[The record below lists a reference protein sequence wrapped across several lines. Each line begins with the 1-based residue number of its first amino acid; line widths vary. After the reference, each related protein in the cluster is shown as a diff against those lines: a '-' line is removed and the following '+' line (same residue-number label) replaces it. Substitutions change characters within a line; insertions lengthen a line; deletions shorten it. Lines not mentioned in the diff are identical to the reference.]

1 MEKNYINE
9 MFLLPSPL
17 ARELFHNYASLM
29 PVIDYHNHLEAK
41 DIWEDYSASNI
52 SECWLHHDHYLWR
65 AMRHNGIK
73 ERFITGNATDK
84 EKFEMWCQTMPYI
97 LGNPLY
103 QWSHLELSRFFDCH
117 LLINSKNCDAIW
129 SKCTKVL
136 SSGMLSYRSVLKQC
150 NVEVLC
156 TTDSPMSDLKY
167 HNLLQHSDFEVSVLP
182 TFRADELLAFDD
194 VKSFTKTLELLT
206 QQTGIDIT
214 SIDGYLAAISQRM
227 DAFHDTGCR
236 LSDLGLPLVEF
247 ESCTKTQAK
256 DTFIQV
262 LRRQNLENKQ
272 LVQLKTY
279 VFNEL
284 GKQYHSRGWA
294 MQLHIGVLA
303 NVNQRRKQE
312 LGAGTGFSVIHDN
325 VIAESLTKLL
335 CALDYSNQLPKT
347 VLYSVN
353 PNHNPILSCITGAFQ
368 DSDNAAGKIQFG
380 AAWWFNDHKEGME
393 AQLTTLKN
401 LGALGRFIGMLTD
414 SRNVFSMSRHEYF
427 RRVLCNQ
434 LAHWVEE
441 GQIPFDEQLLKQT
454 IENIS
459 YNNAKEYFN
468 FPTKTV

>member
-1 MEKNYINE
+1 MKINYIHEN
-9 MFLLPSPL
+9 FLLTTSL
-17 ARELFHNYASLM
+17 AQNLFHNYASLM

-41 DIWEDYSASNI
+41 DIWEDYSANNI

-73 ERFITGNATDK
+73 EYFITGDATDK
-84 EKFEMWCQTMPYI
+84 EKFEAWCQTTPYI
-97 LGNPLY
+97 LGSPLY
-103 QWSHLELSRFFDCH
+103 QWSQLELSRFFDCH
-117 LLINSKNCDAIW
+117 LLIDSKNCDAIW
-129 SKCTKVL
+129 SQCNQVL
-136 SSGMLSYRSVLKQC
+136 SSGQLSSRSVLKRC
-150 NVEVLC
+150 NVEVVC
-156 TTDSPMSDLKY
+156 TTDSPTSDLIY
-167 HNLLQHSDFEVSVLP
+167 HNLLRHSGFEVSVLP
-182 TFRADELLAFDD
+182 TFRADELLAFED
-194 VKSFTKTLELLT
+194 VARFSKTLELLT
-206 QQTGIDIT
+206 QQTDIDIK
-214 SIDGYLAAISQRM
+214 SLDQYLAAISQRM
-227 DAFHDTGCR
+227 DVFHDTGCR
-236 LSDLGLPLVEF
+236 LSDLGLTLVEF
-247 ESCTKTQAK
+247 ESCTRTQAE
-256 DTFIQV
+256 DTFSQILQHHK
-262 LRRQNLENKQ
+262 LGNKQ

-284 GKQYHSRGWA
+284 GKQYHLRGWA
-294 MQLHIGVLA
+294 MQLHIGVLP

-312 LGAGTGFSVIHDN
+312 IGRGTGFSVINDN
-325 VIAESLTKLL
+325 SIAENLVMLL
-335 CALDYSNQLPKT
+335 SALDYSNQLPKT

-353 PNHNPILSCITGAFQ
+353 PNHNPILSCIAGAFQ
-368 DSDNAAGKIQFG
+368 DSDCAAGKIQFG

-434 LAHWVEE
+434 LAQWVEE

-459 YNNAKEYFN
+459 YHNAKEYFN